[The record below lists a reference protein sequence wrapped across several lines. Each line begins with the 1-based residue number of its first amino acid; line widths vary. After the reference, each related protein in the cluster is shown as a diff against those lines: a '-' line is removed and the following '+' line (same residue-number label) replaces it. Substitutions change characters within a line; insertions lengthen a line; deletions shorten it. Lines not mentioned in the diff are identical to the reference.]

1 MPALK
6 NYSTTRNCTKSSNG
20 LSLCL
25 PTADVLWTT
34 VGPPML
40 LNNLSPWFTPWSG
53 PLVKHSA
60 HESPCAWAVWRK
72 PKAPFQGGAQEQLWG
87 WTALEMAEQGWGYG
101 SFVSSCPTPP
111 RLSSCPQ
118 TPLVCPH
125 HTPQQAS
132 YLWHNAIRTPVSQ
145 AAKQPSHYLRRFEL
159 KPQKYNYGRR
169 ATGASD
175 PGQVLCST
183 NTASSLQRCVIWRG
197 VDAYIRI
204 APWGRS
210 FSSTDC
216 FKQVFFIAHCLSCSS
231 YSFNIFWAFQTACSG
246 LKRFPYKA
254 TASYSSCHL
263 FHKTST

>member
-1 MPALK
+1 
-6 NYSTTRNCTKSSNG
+6 
-20 LSLCL
+20 
-25 PTADVLWTT
+25 
-34 VGPPML
+34 
-40 LNNLSPWFTPWSG
+40 
-53 PLVKHSA
+53 
-60 HESPCAWAVWRK
+60 
-72 PKAPFQGGAQEQLWG
+72 
-87 WTALEMAEQGWGYG
+87 MAEQGWGYG

-210 FSSTDC
+210 FSSTVC
-216 FKQVFFIAHCLSCSS
+216 FKQVFFLLHIVWVVLATVLIYFEHFKQLALDWRGFHTKLLLLIPHVIFSTKPVRRLPQQSVASSSHYLSIPIVVSLVT
-231 YSFNIFWAFQTACSG
+231 AFSLPPTIHLFRLQLTLGPIRSG
-246 LKRFPYKA
+246 LLHLCNLAPLPSTQSCTRKKA
-254 TASYSSCHL
+254 GAHTHIL
-263 FHKTST
+263 TGHVR